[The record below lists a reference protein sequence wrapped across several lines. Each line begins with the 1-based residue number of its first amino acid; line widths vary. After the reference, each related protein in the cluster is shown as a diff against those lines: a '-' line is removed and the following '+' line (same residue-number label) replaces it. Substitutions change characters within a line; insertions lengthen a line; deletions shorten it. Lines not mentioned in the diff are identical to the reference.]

1 MSLSGLRVAVI
12 VFPGS
17 NCDRDMMVAIEQ
29 LAGRRPSLV
38 WHKETTLDPVDL
50 AIIPGGFSYGDY
62 LRCGALAA
70 RAPIM
75 ESVLDHAARGGAVM
89 GICNG
94 FQILL
99 ETGLLPGVLVENA
112 GLKYVCRNTSVEVVE
127 GTASPF
133 TEGLSPGQRMII
145 PVAHNEGNYFASDD
159 DLQRLE
165 DNGQVA
171 FRYTESDIIGPANPN
186 GAARNIAGPG
196 GDAGLIRIHGT
207 NRGLAASTD
216 CTPRYVEAD
225 PHTGGAQAVAEAW
238 RNLSAIGA
246 RGLAIT
252 NNLNFGNPEKP
263 DIMAQMAQSVL
274 GMGDAARAL
283 DTPVVSGN
291 VSLYNETDGN
301 AILPCPV
308 VGMVGTIDDIDK
320 AVGNGLPHA
329 GLSLVV
335 IGQGQT
341 CDDGWLGVSLYAR
354 MLADGPDAA
363 PPPVDLDAE
372 HRHGLFVQ
380 SLIADGHVVA
390 AHDISDGGLAVALAE
405 MCIAGRTG
413 ASITSPA
420 SGNLHGWA
428 FGEDQGRYILAVKD
442 GDAVMAAAAAQ
453 GLPASLI
460 GTSIDSGELQFGG
473 SDVISVEEMEH
484 LVETTIPALMSGTGH
499 TEG

>member
-145 PVAHNEGNYFASDD
+145 PVAHNEGNFFASDD
-159 DLQRLE
+159 ELQRLE

-186 GAARNIAGPG
+186 GAARNIAG
-196 GDAGLIRIHGT
+196 I
-207 NRGLAASTD
+207 
-216 CTPRYVEAD
+216 
-225 PHTGGAQAVAEAW
+225 
-238 RNLSAIGA
+238 LSANG
-246 RGLAIT
+246 R
-252 NNLNFGNPEKP
+252 
-263 DIMAQMAQSVL
+263 VL
-274 GMGDAARAL
+274 GMMPHPERAMSPAL
-283 DTPVVSGN
+283 GSV
-291 VSLYNETDGN
+291 DGATMLN
-301 AILPCPV
+301 ATL
-308 VGMVGTIDDIDK
+308 
-320 AVGNGLPHA
+320 
-329 GLSLVV
+329 
-335 IGQGQT
+335 Q
-341 CDDGWLGVSLYAR
+341 
-354 MLADGPDAA
+354 
-363 PPPVDLDAE
+363 
-372 HRHGLFVQ
+372 
-380 SLIADGHVVA
+380 
-390 AHDISDGGLAVALAE
+390 ALA
-405 MCIAGRTG
+405 A
-413 ASITSPA
+413 
-420 SGNLHGWA
+420 
-428 FGEDQGRYILAVKD
+428 
-442 GDAVMAAAAAQ
+442 
-453 GLPASLI
+453 
-460 GTSIDSGELQFGG
+460 
-473 SDVISVEEMEH
+473 
-484 LVETTIPALMSGTGH
+484 
-499 TEG
+499 

>member
-186 GAARNIAGPG
+186 GAARNIAG
-196 GDAGLIRIHGT
+196 I
-207 NRGLAASTD
+207 
-216 CTPRYVEAD
+216 
-225 PHTGGAQAVAEAW
+225 
-238 RNLSAIGA
+238 LSANG
-246 RGLAIT
+246 R
-252 NNLNFGNPEKP
+252 
-263 DIMAQMAQSVL
+263 VL
-274 GMGDAARAL
+274 GM
-283 DTPVVSGN
+283 
-291 VSLYNETDGN
+291 
-301 AILPCPV
+301 
-308 VGMVGTIDDIDK
+308 M
-320 AVGNGLPHA
+320 PH
-329 GLSLVV
+329 
-335 IGQGQT
+335 
-341 CDDGWLGVSLYAR
+341 
-354 MLADGPDAA
+354 P
-363 PPPVDLDAE
+363 
-372 HRHGLFVQ
+372 
-380 SLIADGHVVA
+380 
-390 AHDISDGGLAVALAE
+390 
-405 MCIAGRTG
+405 
-413 ASITSPA
+413 
-420 SGNLHGWA
+420 
-428 FGEDQGRYILAVKD
+428 
-442 GDAVMAAAAAQ
+442 
-453 GLPASLI
+453 
-460 GTSIDSGELQFGG
+460 
-473 SDVISVEEMEH
+473 
-484 LVETTIPALMSGTGH
+484 
-499 TEG
+499 